1 MCYLDGSIE
10 NINPTLSLLCYL
22 ISKES
27 GSFICTIF
35 VCNHFIPFMGSWGV
49 LLEPGPSVMAEANT
63 QGANHTGAI
72 WGSVSCLRTL

>member
-27 GSFICTIF
+27 GSFIR
-35 VCNHFIPFMGSWGV
+35 FIAFMGSWGV

-63 QGANHTGAI
+63 QGANHTSGAI